1 MFKSF
6 LMVTAREDEKAGE
19 EGVIMEGENLL
30 NPINP
35 ESKMDVIQ
43 ELIALVD
50 SVQSI
55 GDFRRTQ
62 RKEAYNLM
70 RRLKLLLPLLEEIRD
85 LDTQMPEV
93 GMICLCNL
101 KKAFL
106 CAKKLLKICNEGSK
120 IYLALESED
129 FMIRFHSV
137 YEKLNQALE
146 GMPYTEIGISE
157 EVKEQ
162 VELMRMQLRR
172 AKKRTDTQDMELA
185 MDMMV
190 LLSTTDER
198 NADSA
203 SIERLANKLALHTI
217 EDLRAETIAV
227 RKLVKERA
235 QNTEANQ
242 QIINLLSK
250 CKQIAG
256 VEDTGVHDDPAVP
269 KALAK
274 CPSLAIPNEFL
285 CPITLEIMTH
295 PVIVATGQTY
305 ERESIQKWLD
315 SDHRTCPKSGQL
327 LAHLSLAP
335 NFALR
340 NLILQWCE
348 KNKFPLP
355 KQEDPANLES
365 STMEP
370 NDEISSMVRNLSS
383 NKLEEQR
390 KAVRKIRMVSKE
402 SPESRIL
409 IANGGGI
416 PPLVQL
422 LSYPDSKIQ
431 EHAVTALLNLSIDE
445 SNKKLISREEPIPSI
460 VEILKNGTI
469 GAKENSAAA
478 LFSLS
483 MLDENKAIIGLSNG
497 IPPLV
502 ELLQN
507 GTIRGKKDAV
517 TALFNLS
524 LSQANKARA
533 IEAGIVA
540 PLLQL
545 LKDNNLDMVNE
556 SLSLLLLLASHVDGR
571 RDIGQLSVIGTL
583 VDFIKDGTPK
593 NKECSAALLLEL
605 GSRNTNLM
613 LAALQYGVY
622 ADVVDLSKN
631 GTNRGQRK
639 ADSILQLMSKSEQ
652 IP

>member
-1 MFKSF
+1 M
-6 LMVTAREDEKAGE
+6 E
-19 EGVIMEGENLL
+19 EENTL

-35 ESKMDVIQ
+35 ENKMDVIQ
-43 ELIALVD
+43 ELIDLVD

-55 GDFRRTQ
+55 RDFRRTQ

-70 RRLKLLLPLLEEIRD
+70 RRLKLLLLLLEEIRD
-85 LDTQMPEV
+85 LDTQMPKMGIV
-93 GMICLCNL
+93 NL
-101 KKAFL
+101 R
-106 CAKKLLKICNEGSK
+106 
-120 IYLALESED
+120 ALGSED

-146 GMPYTEIGISE
+146 GMPYTKIGISK

-172 AKKRTDTQDMELA
+172 AKRRTETQDMEVA

-190 LLSTTDER
+190 LLSTKDER

-217 EDLRAETIAV
+217 EDLRVETIAV

-256 VEDTGVHDDPAVP
+256 VEDTSVHDDLAVP

-274 CPSLAIPNEFL
+274 CPSLAVAIPNEFM
-285 CPITLEIMTH
+285 CPVTLEIMTD

-305 ERESIQKWLD
+305 EIESIQKWLD
-315 SDHRTCPKSGQL
+315 SDHRTCPKTSG
-327 LAHLSLAP
+327 
-335 NFALR
+335 
-340 NLILQWCE
+340 
-348 KNKFPLP
+348 
-355 KQEDPANLES
+355 S
-365 STMEP
+365 SFMEP
-370 NDEISSMVRNLSS
+370 NDEISSMVQNLSS

-390 KAVRKIRMVSKE
+390 KDVRKIRMVSKE
-402 SPESRIL
+402 SPERRIL
-409 IANGGGI
+409 IANGAI
-416 PPLVQL
+416 
-422 LSYPDSKIQ
+422 
-431 EHAVTALLNLSIDE
+431 TLLNLSIDE

-469 GAKENSAAA
+469 GAKENPAAA
-478 LFSLS
+478 LFSLL

-533 IEAGIVA
+533 VEAGIVA

-556 SLSLLLLLASHVDGR
+556 SLSLLLLLASHIDGR
-571 RDIGQLSVIGTL
+571 RDIGQLSVIETL

-605 GSRNTNLM
+605 SSRNTNLM

-622 ADVVDLSKN
+622 ADVVDLLKN

-639 ADSILQLMSKSEQ
+639 ANSILQLMSKSEQ